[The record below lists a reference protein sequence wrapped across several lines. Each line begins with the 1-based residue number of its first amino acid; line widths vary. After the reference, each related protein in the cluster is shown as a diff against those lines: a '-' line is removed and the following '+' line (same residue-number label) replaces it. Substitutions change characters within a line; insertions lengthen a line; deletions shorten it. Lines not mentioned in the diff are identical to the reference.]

1 MSVLNLALLNRCLS
15 VMHTTM
21 CFGNCCY
28 MQQAPE
34 RAIQDCYFEG
44 FYIVI
49 TSRVTKVQ
57 SFEFSLP
64 HIDTPLLFLVETV
77 FSILVAL

>member
-1 MSVLNLALLNRCLS
+1 MHLS
-15 VMHTTM
+15 S
-21 CFGNCCY
+21 
-28 MQQAPE
+28 E

-49 TSRVTKVQ
+49 ASRVTEVQ

-64 HIDTPLLFLVETV
+64 HIDTLLLILVETV
-77 FSILVAL
+77 FIFHTGTSLVIKRNCQI